1 MMAATRVDGDVGP
14 AFDGS
19 GEQEPDLRILR
30 NDRGGNNEAGYSVV
44 DDGLLGDDNRSAG
57 LVHGYVFGVDEEC
70 AALCDVGRRRRD
82 RLSSTLSDGH
92 GICVDVTGAALADVD
107 HLGADF
113 LLKRL
118 GGNLILRHGP
128 ILLSLGRILSESK
141 ALCLGGTRRAAERPM
156 ALGVASGILAA
167 T

>member
-1 MMAATRVDGDVGP
+1 
-14 AFDGS
+14 
-19 GEQEPDLRILR
+19 
-30 NDRGGNNEAGYSVV
+30 
-44 DDGLLGDDNRSAG
+44 
-57 LVHGYVFGVDEEC
+57 
-70 AALCDVGRRRRD
+70 
-82 RLSSTLSDGH
+82 LSDRH
-92 GICVDVTGAALADVD
+92 GICIDVTGATLADVD
-107 HLGADF
+107 HLGADI

-141 ALCLGGTRRAAERPM
+141 ALCLGGTRHAAERPM